1 MYKQV
6 FWQKYIN
13 TEADL
18 QKYPYKKVFQKYAA
32 ILQENTSSIV
42 KRGYQDNFKF
52 VDFFLR
58 KDFARTKRFTK
69 QKIKHTLNN

>member
-42 KRGYQDNFKF
+42 KWGYRDNFKF
-52 VDFFLR
+52 VDFFYEKISR
-58 KDFARTKRFTK
+58 A
-69 QKIKHTLNN
+69 QKHWQNKKLSTH

>member
-18 QKYPYKKVFQKYAA
+18 QRYPYKKVFQKYAA
-32 ILQENTSSIV
+32 ILQESTTSIV
-42 KRGYQDNFKF
+42 KWGYWDNFKL

-58 KDFARTKRFTK
+58 KDFARTKTLTK

>member
-52 VDFFLR
+52 VHFFLR
-58 KDFARTKRFTK
+58 KDFARTKHSQNKKLST
-69 QKIKHTLNN
+69 H